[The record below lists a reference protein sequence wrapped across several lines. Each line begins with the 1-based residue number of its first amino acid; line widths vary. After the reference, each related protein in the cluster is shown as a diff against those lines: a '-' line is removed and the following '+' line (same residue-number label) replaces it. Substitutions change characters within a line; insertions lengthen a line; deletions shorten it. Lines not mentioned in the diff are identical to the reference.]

1 MKKRKIYVVIMLLLV
16 ISLVGCK
23 NNRLEEE
30 LDENYPLKIAD
41 DSGKEVEIKT
51 RPKRIVS
58 LSKNNTE
65 ILFKLGLDEE
75 IVGVTKF
82 CDYPEEALAKE
93 KVRDLESVDIDKIVK
108 LDADLVIEYGSG
120 TSKVRKALE
129 EKGITVLSF
138 APKTIEETAYTI
150 KMLGEATSSEKGKE
164 ISENMLSR
172 YNSIKEERD
181 RNKGVK
187 VFYEEWKNPLLTA
200 GKDTAI
206 DYLIR
211 EAGGMNIGEGEG
223 KGYPK
228 FSLEKLEEANIDL
241 YIGKKENNKSIEDIK
256 NMEEYKKI
264 KAIKN
269 NNILLLDGS
278 SLEVPG
284 PRMIDNLEAVYKMMK
299 KVK

>member
-1 MKKRKIYVVIMLLLV
+1 MKKRKICVVIMLLLV

-108 LDADLVIEYGSG
+108 LDADLVVEYGSG

-129 EKGITVLSF
+129 ERGITVLSF
-138 APKTIEETAYTI
+138 APKTIEEVAHTI
-150 KMLGEATSSEKGKE
+150 MMLGEATSSDKAEA
-164 ISENMLSR
+164 ISNDILSR
-172 YNSIKEERD
+172 YNSIKESRKE
-181 RNKGVK
+181 NKDIK

-200 GKDTAI
+200 GKDTAV
-206 DYLIR
+206 DYLIK
-211 EAGGMNIGEGEG
+211 ESGGKNIGEGEG
-223 KGYPK
+223 KGYPR

-256 NMEEYKKI
+256 NMKEYKKI

-284 PRMIDNLEAVYKMMK
+284 PRMIDNLEDIYNMIK